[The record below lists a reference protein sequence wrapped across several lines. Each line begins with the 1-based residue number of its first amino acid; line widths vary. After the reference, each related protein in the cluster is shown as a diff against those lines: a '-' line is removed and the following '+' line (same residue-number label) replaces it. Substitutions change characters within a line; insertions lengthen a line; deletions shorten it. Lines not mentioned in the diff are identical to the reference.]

1 MKILIERN
9 EHLDITIKSLKNN
22 SVNIEWEIVDQ
33 GYLDLF
39 EYKTQHVLVLRGSSI
54 KIFTKKFNHYLNRI
68 LMRADRIMLSKKYP
82 GVYLKKGY
90 DKAYYWNRIS
100 NPYDYDNDV
109 ALINVNY
116 FNSTNVDNRQ
126 IDLLPYN
133 LNAKDDAVMSKIAEP
148 YCMLQRNAWIT
159 KHAGLINLSEEN
171 ALSDDIDSA
180 FMFPYDILSSYVG
193 RKKMYQPIKNKAKLI
208 TQNFGKLKKLMVK
221 YA

>member
-1 MKILIERN
+1 V
-9 EHLDITIKSLKNN
+9 S
-22 SVNIEWEIVDQ
+22 
-33 GYLDLF
+33 
-39 EYKTQHVLVLRGSSI
+39 
-54 KIFTKKFNHYLNRI
+54 
-68 LMRADRIMLSKKYP
+68 
-82 GVYLKKGY
+82 
-90 DKAYYWNRIS
+90 
-100 NPYDYDNDV
+100 
-109 ALINVNY
+109 Y